1 MKHHVI
7 ISGTGRA
14 GTTFLVQL
22 LTALGLDTG
31 FPDPESGIY
40 ANCNAGMELDLRQPE
55 APYIVKSPYIC
66 DYLDEVMRSGRVV
79 IDHAIVPMRDL
90 FAAAESRRDVSSR
103 SNLPVLPDRV
113 AGGLWNTTRPD
124 DQEAVLTQQF
134 YKLFIALAEHDIPV
148 TLLHFPRL
156 ATDADYLYGKLSF
169 LLSNMPRG
177 AFLRSFGSVSKPD
190 LIHDFSV
197 KGRGVRR
204 QRLRD

>member
-103 SNLPVLPDRV
+103 SNLPVPPDRV

-177 AFLRSFGSVSKPD
+177 AFLRGFGSVSKPD

>member
-31 FPDPESGIY
+31 FPDPDSGIY
-40 ANCNAGMELDLRQPE
+40 PNCNAGMELDLRQTD
-55 APYIVKSPYIC
+55 APYIIKSPFIC
-66 DYLDEVMRSGRVV
+66 DYLDEVIRSDRVV

-90 FAAAESRRDVSSR
+90 FAAAESRRNVTTR
-103 SNLPVLPDRV
+103 SNLDMPPDKV
-113 AGGLWNTTRPD
+113 PGGLWHTTRPQ
-124 DQEAVLTQQF
+124 DQEAILTQQL
-134 YKLFIALAEHDIPV
+134 YKLFIALAAHDIPV

-156 ATDADYLYGKLSF
+156 ATDADYLYEKLSF
-169 LLSNMPRG
+169 LLPNIPRE
-177 AFLRSFGSVSKPD
+177 AFLRGFRSVSKPD

-197 KGRGVRR
+197 KGKGGR
-204 QRLRD
+204 

>member
-177 AFLRSFGSVSKPD
+177 AFLRGFGSVSKPD